1 MTGGSSQARSRSA
14 PRAVAS
20 FAVLTGTSLT
30 ELLLLKSTRPVTD
43 QGEDAA
49 APAEVRRSE
58 MKPSLLR
65 TCALSAFVCL
75 LQSACASVR
84 TPQQVED
91 LLTDAVEA
99 AWTLLE
105 SDLDPEAAVLCNAIS
120 AVDQR
125 YPGLSDLERSL
136 DPELRARLDRSLLGM
151 NRGLRPPAERSRS
164 TRIQLWLPD
173 RLLDL
178 LDVVTLSVHLGPGL
192 YADPH
197 VTRGLQVAGGLRSTG
212 GIGLHETR
220 SLGLKSQSEAGLSLL
235 AAGTHSYGGA
245 LIGTSGLRAA
255 SDGTFGLHRPMD
267 ELYQEMRDYWAVGAS
282 ATAIFIGAEFDLH
295 PLQLADFL
303 AGFVGLDFLNDDFGR
318 TRGLELDPVEWNL
331 LAELGEVRRSP
342 ESVEAY
348 LASRQTAPGPLLDEP
363 ETPAPD
369 DPAAG
374 TQNPASE
381 QTPAAAAPPGP
392 E

>member
-1 MTGGSSQARSRSA
+1 
-14 PRAVAS
+14 
-20 FAVLTGTSLT
+20 
-30 ELLLLKSTRPVTD
+30 
-43 QGEDAA
+43 
-49 APAEVRRSE
+49 
-58 MKPSLLR
+58 MKPSLLLS
-65 TCALSAFVCL
+65 CALSAFVCL
-75 LQSACASVR
+75 LQGACASGR

-99 AWTLLE
+99 AWTLHE
-105 SDLDPEAAVLCNAIS
+105 SELDPEAAVLWNAIS
-120 AVDQR
+120 AVDRR
-125 YPGLSDLERSL
+125 YPGLSALERSL
-136 DPELRARLDRSLLGM
+136 DPGLISRLDRSLLGM
-151 NRGLRPPAERSRS
+151 NRGLRPPTERPRS

-192 YADPH
+192 YADQH

-220 SLGLKSQSEAGLSLL
+220 SLGLKSQSEAGLMVL
-235 AAGTHSYGGA
+235 AGGAHGYGGA

-255 SDGTFGLHRPMD
+255 SDDTFGLQRPTD

-282 ATAIFIGAEFDLH
+282 ATVLFVGAELDFH

-318 TRGLELDPVEWNL
+318 TRGLELDPVESNL
-331 LAELGEVRRSP
+331 LAELGEVRRSRK
-342 ESVEAY
+342 SVEAY
-348 LASRQTAPGPLLDEP
+348 LAST
-363 ETPAPD
+363 
-369 DPAAG
+369 
-374 TQNPASE
+374 
-381 QTPAAAAPPGP
+381 AAAAPAGP